1 MDAMDT
7 LYVEVSITNLPSVR
21 YNRVVTQTYL
31 DLVGNLS
38 SNHFEKI
45 VNEKKN
51 ICHLPFFLFFS
62 FSRWRYWIIC
72 GCVSFELYRNCLCI
86 MSQEIID

>member
-45 VNEKKN
+45 VNEKKTYV
-51 ICHLPFFLFFS
+51 IYRFSYFL
-62 FSRWRYWIIC
+62 
-72 GCVSFELYRNCLCI
+72 VSVGGVIGLFAGASALNFIEIVYVLCRKKL
-86 MSQEIID
+86 

>member
-45 VNEKKN
+45 VNEKK
-51 ICHLPFFLFFS
+51 HVSSTVFLIF
-62 FSRWRYWIIC
+62 
-72 GCVSFELYRNCLCI
+72 
-86 MSQEIID
+86 